1 MANNGDTC
9 PHSKELCL
17 SALRKIEHV
26 LRDISAIISSD
37 EYCMLQLLERVDD
50 RLTAMDDRLTAMD
63 DRLAAMDERSE
74 ARKSAQAPG
83 NVDATVGE
91 NP

>member
-9 PHSKELCL
+9 LHSKELCL

-37 EYCMLQLLERVDD
+37 EYCMLELLERVDD
-50 RLTAMDDRLTAMD
+50 RLVAMDA
-63 DRLAAMDERSE
+63 RLAAMDERSKAQRSE